1 MIEVFKPFQMP
12 ALISAGILFLS
23 YLIITIKMFGI
34 PKSISWTYY
43 LLKDSDTK
51 RGLWKR
57 EYWFQLFIYLL
68 SILIIVAGN
77 DLYFLFAGL
86 FLSIVGLAP
95 TVKDKAL
102 FKYHMLG
109 AVMSIGLCLFDLFT
123 IGMIPSLL
131 FMTVVSIILVYKKI
145 NVYIT
150 YIEYCCF
157 MDIFIY
163 LLIKL
168 W

>member
-1 MIEVFKPFQMP
+1 MLEVFKPFQMP

-43 LLKDSDTK
+43 ILKGSDTK

-68 SILIIVAGN
+68 SVLIIVAGN
-77 DLYFLFAGL
+77 NLYFLFAGL

-102 FKYHMLG
+102 LKYHMIG
-109 AVMSIGLCLFDLFT
+109 AVISIGLCLFDLFNIWLVVPFSVMTMIT
-123 IGMIPSLL
+123 IK
-131 FMTVVSIILVYKKI
+131 FI
-145 NVYIT
+145 NERKNIYIT
-150 YIEYCCF
+150 YIEICCF
-157 MDIFIY
+157 LLIFEY
-163 LLIKL
+163 LLIRL

>member
-1 MIEVFKPFQMP
+1 MLEVFKPFQMP

-68 SILIIVAGN
+68 SALIIVAGN

-95 TVKDKAL
+95 TVKDKIL
-102 FKYHMLG
+102 FKYHMIG
-109 AVMSIGLCLFDLFT
+109 AVMSIGLCLFDLFA
-123 IGMIPSLL
+123 IGMIPALL
-131 FMTVVSIILVYKKI
+131 IMAVVSIILVYKRI
-145 NVYIT
+145 NIYIT

-163 LLIKL
+163 LLIRL

>member
-77 DLYFLFAGL
+77 DPYFLLAGL

-95 TVKDKAL
+95 TVKDKIL
-102 FKYHMLG
+102 FKFHMLG
-109 AVMSIGLCLFDLFT
+109 AIMSIGLCLFDLFA
-123 IGMIPSLL
+123 IGMIPMLL
-131 FMTVVSIILVYKKI
+131 LMVITTIVYIRKGI
-145 NVYIT
+145 NLYIT
-150 YIEYCCF
+150 YIEICCF
-157 MDIFIY
+157 FLIFEY
-163 LLIKL
+163 LLIRL

>member
-1 MIEVFKPFQMP
+1 MLEVFKPFQMP

-43 LLKDSDTK
+43 LLKGSDTK

-68 SILIIVAGN
+68 SVLIIVAGN
-77 DLYFLFAGL
+77 NLYFLFAGL

-95 TVKDKAL
+95 TVKDKIL
-102 FKYHMLG
+102 FKFHMIG
-109 AVMSIGLCLFDLFT
+109 AIVSIGLCLFDLFT
-123 IGMIPSLL
+123 ISMVPALL
-131 FMTVVSIILVYKKI
+131 FMVIVSIILMYKRL

-150 YIEYCCF
+150 YIEICCF
-157 MDIFIY
+157 LLIFEY
-163 LLIKL
+163 LLIRL

>member
-1 MIEVFKPFQMP
+1 MLEVFKPFQMP

-68 SILIIVAGN
+68 SVLIIVAGN

-95 TVKDKAL
+95 TVKDKIL

-109 AVMSIGLCLFDLFT
+109 AVMSIGLCLFDLFEVDMLRQL
-123 IGMIPSLL
+123 G
-131 FMTVVSIILVYKKI
+131 VVLVCSIFFTLQKVRW
-145 NVYIT
+145 VIT
-150 YIEYCCF
+150 YIEVF
-157 MDIFIY
+157 SFLTIFIY
-163 LLIKL
+163 LFQRL

>member
-1 MIEVFKPFQMP
+1 MLEVFKPFQMP

-23 YLIITIKMFGI
+23 YLIITIKTFGI

-68 SILIIVAGN
+68 SVLIIVAGN
-77 DLYFLFAGL
+77 NLYFLFAGL

-95 TVKDKAL
+95 TVKDKIL

-123 IGMIPSLL
+123 IGMIPALL
-131 FMTVVSIILVYKKI
+131 FITVVSIILVYKKI

-150 YIEYCCF
+150 YIEICCF
-157 MDIFIY
+157 LLIFEY
-163 LLIKL
+163 LLIRL

>member
-68 SILIIVAGN
+68 SALIIVAGN
-77 DLYFLFAGL
+77 NLYFLFAGL

-95 TVKDKAL
+95 TVKDKIL

-109 AVMSIGLCLFDLFT
+109 AVMSIGLCLFDLFNIWLVVPFSVMTMIT
-123 IGMIPSLL
+123 IKLIDE
-131 FMTVVSIILVYKKI
+131 KKNI
-145 NVYIT
+145 YIT
-150 YIEYCCF
+150 YIEICCF
-157 MDIFIY
+157 FLIFEY
-163 LLIKL
+163 LLIRL